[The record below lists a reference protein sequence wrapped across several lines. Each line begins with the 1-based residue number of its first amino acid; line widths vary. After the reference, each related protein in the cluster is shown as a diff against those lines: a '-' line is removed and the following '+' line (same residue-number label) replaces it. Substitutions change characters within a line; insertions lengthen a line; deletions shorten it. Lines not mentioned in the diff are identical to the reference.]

1 MKKFW
6 LNEVA
11 YQVAESWSECN
22 QVQIVQGLMLQL
34 RYQADTNPALLA
46 NWQVLLLRCL
56 SNAPAALFN
65 QLTGEQVQRLLPY
78 IEWAL
83 SERVTTRPFD
93 SFVVDGVEYVL
104 PAEDLANTSAIELAM
119 GSIYYLQYARPQ
131 QPNLQA
137 AYLLAATLCRPRRL
151 DHEAWSTSTDFNGD
165 VREEYNS
172 ILAESRAK
180 QFEAMPFGVIIAVVQ
195 YWETMYTRF
204 LTRYGEVFGEDAEEE
219 AKPLYPA
226 GEGWIAALEDV
237 AVIGAHGPFKA
248 VCAENCHTIFL
259 FLKHRVAQ
267 QQRAEEEQER
277 LRDKDNEL

>member
-22 QVQIVQGLMLQL
+22 QVQLVQGLMLQL

-46 NWQVLLLRCL
+46 NWQVLLLRLL
-56 SNAPAALFN
+56 STAPATLFN
-65 QLTGEQVQRLLPY
+65 QLTGEQLQRLLPY
-78 IEWAL
+78 VEWAL
-83 SERVTTRPFD
+83 SERVTSRPFD
-93 SFVVDGVEYVL
+93 SFQVDGVDYVL
-104 PAEDLANTSAIELAM
+104 PADELANTSAIELAM
-119 GSIYYLQYARPQ
+119 ASIYYLQYARPQ
-131 QPNLQA
+131 QPNMQA
-137 AYLLAATLCRPRRL
+137 AYLLVTTLCRPRRA

-165 VREEYNS
+165 LREEYNS
-172 ILAESRAK
+172 ILAENRAK
-180 QFEAMPFGVIIAVVQ
+180 QFEPIPFGVIMAVVQ
-195 YWETMYTRF
+195 YWESMYTRF
-204 LTRYGEVFGEDAEEE
+204 LKRYGEVFGEADEQ

-267 QQRAEEEQER
+267 QQRAEEDAELER
-277 LRDKDNEL
+277 ERNNAD